1 MAPETANQKRKRGRG
16 ANASRDNETASQSQ
30 SGPAEQPSTAL
41 PNGESEAPE
50 PEEDARPRKRG
61 RPAKTAQPEPE
72 PEVPPVPEPVAADPG
87 PTGKRKRGRPSLA
100 GAKKGPEITES
111 AAPQANR
118 DLGAKKR
125 GRKAAPTQQPAPD
138 DTPNEPAVDAEPL
151 QPKRRGRPP
160 RAGKA
165 PEEPEGEAEE
175 ADDENEGNSSL
186 LRRSGR
192 DRRTGGDPAEGATN
206 QELEAEEARSPRDVS
221 NGGRERRS
229 PRGGKKKAQSRAEE
243 QDGAPAQPPQRKRVN
258 ARGRPILE
266 DVPDGSP
273 DHAST
278 PRPKPR
284 KRGRPS
290 LQPSSQKEPEVEP
303 EEEEPAEEEPAEVT
317 QVKQRKRGRP
327 SLSSKEAEANP
338 KLRRQQKSKEQE
350 QVQEEDAEGE
360 EEQNSPDA
368 AEVAQPEQRPE
379 RGQRDATAPKKRK
392 SKHAAAAHAGDR
404 SQSPDPVEAPFRQLT
419 TRTRRVPR
427 DIIDKKWTPLDATS
441 ISSINDLLSSASRPV
456 LLRLN
461 NQQRHAQATAALNIV
476 RQKLRTKLSRGMPFP
491 PPSTSG
497 KREDELQFERTVDG
511 IQSLEA
517 QLDPLLHGVALL
529 KQEKERAERE
539 LDRDYRTL
547 NSLSANAR
555 SENRERRDRLRKMH
569 VLVPEPPRHEKEKDA
584 KAAAL
589 GDLAPRGPGEEGGG
603 GKVFVGLEDDDEL
616 RGLAYQ
622 VGNHMESMRSNLQQ
636 VEGVAPAIAE
646 SRAALKMVL
655 MPSLDAAA
663 YEKVLLG

>member
-16 ANASRDNETASQSQ
+16 ATAPRDNETASQTP
-30 SGPAEQPSTAL
+30 SGPAEQGAAAL
-41 PNGESEAPE
+41 PNGEPEAVE

-72 PEVPPVPEPVAADPG
+72 PEPEVPLAPEPVVADAAPA
-87 PTGKRKRGRPSLA
+87 GKRKRGRPSLA
-100 GAKKGPEITES
+100 GGNKGAENPESE
-111 AAPQANR
+111 APRTNG
-118 DLGAKKR
+118 DLGAKR
-125 GRKAAPTQQPAPD
+125 GGRKGQSRQQAPD
-138 DTPNEPAVDAEPL
+138 DTPNEPDVEPEKS

-160 RAGKA
+160 RTAKA
-165 PEEPEGEAEE
+165 DGPEGEAEE

-186 LRRSGR
+186 LRRSAR
-192 DRRTGGDPAEGATN
+192 ERRKAGDKGSPGGKATN
-206 QELEAEEARSPRDVS
+206 QEPEAEGSGSSRDLPQ
-221 NGGRERRS
+221 GGRERRS
-229 PRGGKKKAQSRAEE
+229 PRGGKKKPEKTAEK
-243 QDGAPAQPPQRKRVN
+243 QDDAS
-258 ARGRPILE
+258 GRPPLRRGPKGKGRPVLE
-266 DVPDGSP
+266 DVPDDLP

-278 PRPKPR
+278 PRP
-284 KRGRPS
+284 RPS
-290 LQPSSQKEPEVEP
+290 KSAVDLQ
-303 EEEEPAEEEPAEVT
+303 AIEVT
-317 QVKQRKRGRP
+317 RVKQRKRGRP
-327 SLSSKEAEANP
+327 SLTSREAETNAKP
-338 KLRRQQKSKEQE
+338 RRQRKSKEQ
-350 QVQEEDAEGE
+350 QQAQEEDAEAE
-360 EEQNSPDA
+360 DEQA
-368 AEVAQPEQRPE
+368 AQPERRSE
-379 RGQRDATAPKKRK
+379 EGQNDAAAPRKRK
-392 SKHAAAAHAGDR
+392 SKHAAAAQAEDR
-404 SQSPDPVEAPFRQLT
+404 SQSPDPAEAPFRQLT

-441 ISSINDLLSSASRPV
+441 ISSITDLLNSASRPV

-476 RQKLRTKLSRGMPFP
+476 RQKLRSKLSRGMPFP

-497 KREDELQFERTVDG
+497 RREDELQFERTVDG

-555 SENRERRDRLRKMH
+555 SENRERRERLRKMH
-569 VLVPEPPRHEKEKDA
+569 VLVPEPSRREKERDS

-589 GDLAPRGPGEEGGG
+589 GDLVPRGPGEEGG
-603 GKVFVGLEDDDEL
+603 KAFVGLEDNDEL
-616 RGLAYQ
+616 KGLAHQ
-622 VGNHMESMRSNLQQ
+622 IGNHMESMRSNLQQ

-646 SRAALKMVL
+646 SRAALKTVL
-655 MPSLDAAA
+655 MPNLDPAA

>member
-16 ANASRDNETASQSQ
+16 ANASRDNETASHTP
-30 SGPAEQPSTAL
+30 SGPAEQEATAL
-41 PNGESEAPE
+41 PNGYSEAVE

-72 PEVPPVPEPVAADPG
+72 PEVPLAPEPVAAG
-87 PTGKRKRGRPSLA
+87 AAPTGKRKRGRPSLA
-100 GAKKGPEITES
+100 GGNKGPENPEI
-111 AAPQANR
+111 APLRTNG
-118 DLGAKKR
+118 DLGAKKG
-125 GRKAAPTQQPAPD
+125 GRKGPSQQPPAPD
-138 DTPNEPAVDAEPL
+138 STPIEPEVEAEES

-160 RAGKA
+160 RAAKI
-165 PEEPEGEAEE
+165 PDEPEGEAEE

-186 LRRSGR
+186 LRRGAR
-192 DRRTGGDPAEGATN
+192 ERRKVGVEYKGSPGGKPRQDATEDATN
-206 QELEAEEARSPRDVS
+206 QEPEAEKAGSSRL
-221 NGGRERRS
+221 
-229 PRGGKKKAQSRAEE
+229 PRGGSKRPSPRAGEKKAQNPVEE
-243 QDGAPAQPPQRKRVN
+243 QNVASDRSSQRRRVD
-258 ARGRPILE
+258 AKGRPVLE
-266 DVPDGSP
+266 DIPDGSP

-284 KRGRPS
+284 KRSRPF
-290 LQPSSQKEPEVEP
+290 LEKEPEVQ
-303 EEEEPAEEEPAEVT
+303 AAEVP
-317 QVKQRKRGRP
+317 QIRQKKRGRP
-327 SLSSKEAEANP
+327 SLSSKEADANAKP
-338 KLRRQQKSKEQE
+338 RRQRKAKEQD
-350 QVQEEDAEGE
+350 QVQEEDAEAE
-360 EEQNSPDA
+360 DEHNSPDA
-368 AEVAQPEQRPE
+368 VAAQPDR
-379 RGQRDATAPKKRK
+379 RSGKGQGDVTAPKKRK
-392 SKHAAAAHAGDR
+392 SKHASAAQAEDR

-476 RQKLRTKLSRGMPFP
+476 RQKLRTKLSRGLPFP

-529 KQEKERAERE
+529 KQEKEKAERE
-539 LDRDYRTL
+539 LDHDYRTL
-547 NSLSANAR
+547 NALSANAR

-589 GDLAPRGPGEEGGG
+589 GDLVPRGPVEESG
-603 GKVFVGLEDDDEL
+603 GKVFVGLESNDEL
-616 RGLAYQ
+616 RGLAHQ
-622 VGNHMESMRSNLQQ
+622 IGNHMESMRSNLQQ
-636 VEGVAPAIAE
+636 VEGVAPAIAD

-655 MPSLDAAA
+655 MPNLDPAA

>member
-30 SGPAEQPSTAL
+30 SGPAEQSSTAL
-41 PNGESEAPE
+41 PNGGPEAPDI
-50 PEEDARPRKRG
+50 EEDARPRKRG
-61 RPAKTAQPEPE
+61 RPAKAVQPEPE
-72 PEVPPVPEPVAADPG
+72 PEVPPAPEPVVADPV
-87 PTGKRKRGRPSLA
+87 PTGKKKRGRPSLA
-100 GAKKGPEITES
+100 GGNKSSEKTEG
-111 AAPQANR
+111 AAPRANG
-118 DLGAKKR
+118 DQGARKG
-125 GRKAAPTQQPAPD
+125 GRRAAPD
-138 DTPNEPAVDAEPL
+138 DTPNEPEVEAEQS

-160 RAGKA
+160 RAAKA

-192 DRRTGGDPAEGATN
+192 DRRKRGDTAEDATN
-206 QELEAEEARSPRDVS
+206 QEPEAEEAGPSRDVS
-221 NGGRERRS
+221 KGGRERRS
-229 PRGGKKKAQSRAEE
+229 PRGGKKAQNAAEE
-243 QDGAPAQPPQRKRVN
+243 QDGASARPPQRRRVN
-258 ARGRPILE
+258 AKGRPALE

-290 LQPSSQKEPEVEP
+290 LQPSSQKEAEVEP
-303 EEEEPAEEEPAEVT
+303 EAEPEVEEPAEVT

-327 SLSSKEAEANP
+327 SLSSREVEPNP
-338 KLRRQQKSKEQE
+338 KSRRQRKSKEQE
-350 QVQEEDAEGE
+350 QVREEDAEAE
-360 EEQNSPDA
+360 EEPNSPDA
-368 AEVAQPEQRPE
+368 EAAQPEQRFE
-379 RGQRDATAPKKRK
+379 KAQRDATAPKKRK
-392 SKHAAAAHAGDR
+392 SKHAAAVHAGDR

-491 PPSTSG
+491 PPSTGG

-569 VLVPEPPRHEKEKDA
+569 VLVPEPPRHEKGRDA

-589 GDLAPRGPGEEGGG
+589 GDLAPRAPGEEGGG

-616 RGLAYQ
+616 RGLAHQ

-636 VEGVAPAIAE
+636 IEGVAPAIAE

-655 MPSLDAAA
+655 MPNLDPAA

>member
-16 ANASRDNETASQSQ
+16 ATAPRDNETASQTQ
-30 SGPAEQPSTAL
+30 LGPAEQGAAAL
-41 PNGESEAPE
+41 PNGESEAVE

-72 PEVPPVPEPVAADPG
+72 PEVPIAPEPVAAEAAPA
-87 PTGKRKRGRPSLA
+87 GKRKRGRPSLVDGNKSA
-100 GAKKGPEITES
+100 ENVEKEGPRTNGDRGARKG
-111 AAPQANR
+111 
-118 DLGAKKR
+118 
-125 GRKAAPTQQPAPD
+125 GRKGQSQQPAPD
-138 DTPNEPAVDAEPL
+138 NTPNEPEVEPGKS

-160 RAGKA
+160 RTGKA
-165 PEEPEGEAEE
+165 PDEPEGEAEE

-186 LRRSGR
+186 LRRSAR
-192 DRRTGGDPAEGATN
+192 ERRKVGDKGSPGGKATN
-206 QELEAEEARSPRDVS
+206 REPEAEEAG
-221 NGGRERRS
+221 N
-229 PRGGKKKAQSRAEE
+229 SRALS
-243 QDGAPAQPPQRKRVN
+243 QGGIARRPRTALSKRPPPPRRGPKGK
-258 ARGRPILE
+258 GRPVLE

-278 PRPKPR
+278 PRPRPPK
-284 KRGRPS
+284 KRGRPA
-290 LQPSSQKEPEVEP
+290 SQKEPEVEP
-303 EEEEPAEEEPAEVT
+303 EAEPEVEAVEVPR
-317 QVKQRKRGRP
+317 VKQRKRGRA
-327 SLSSKEAEANP
+327 SLTSRDAETNAKP
-338 KLRRQQKSKEQE
+338 RRQRKSKEQE
-350 QVQEEDAEGE
+350 QVQEEDAEAE
-360 EEQNSPDA
+360 DEHNSPDA
-368 AEVAQPEQRPE
+368 EAAQPGRRSEE
-379 RGQRDATAPKKRK
+379 GQEDAAAPRKRK
-392 SKHAAAAHAGDR
+392 SKNAAAAQAGDR
-404 SQSPDPVEAPFRQLT
+404 SQSPDPAEAPFRQLT

-441 ISSINDLLSSASRPV
+441 ISSITDLLNSASRPV

-461 NQQRHAQATAALNIV
+461 NQQRHAQATAALNVV
-476 RQKLRTKLSRGMPFP
+476 RQKLRSKLSRGMPFP

-569 VLVPEPPRHEKEKDA
+569 VLVPEPPRGEKERDS

-589 GDLAPRGPGEEGGG
+589 GDLVPRGPGEEGG
-603 GKVFVGLEDDDEL
+603 KAFVGLEDNDEL
-616 RGLAYQ
+616 KGLAHQ
-622 VGNHMESMRSNLQQ
+622 IGNHMESMRSNLQQ

-646 SRAALKMVL
+646 SRAALKTVL
-655 MPSLDAAA
+655 MPNLDPAA